1 MDASAWNERYRKSAY
16 RWPDVPDEV
25 LVEVSRDLPAGRAL
39 DLGCGRGVNSCWL
52 ASQGW
57 HVTGVDFSTEAI
69 ASAQARARQLGVSVT
84 WVQEDLQEWA
94 PPTQRFD
101 LVTLLYVQLAPVALL
116 RLIRKARAS
125 LAPHGTLLVLG
136 HDRQNALQGLGGPH
150 NADLLYTSGKLRAD
164 VGDLVVERCETI
176 ERPNPDGC
184 PLDTVLVGHSR

>member
-16 RWPDVPDEV
+16 RWPDAPNEV
-25 LVEVSRDLPAGRAL
+25 LVDVSRDLPAGMAL
-39 DLGCGRGVNSCWL
+39 DLGCGPGVNSCWL

-57 HVTGVDFSTEAI
+57 EVTGVDFSAEAI
-69 ASAQARARQLGVSVT
+69 QSAQARARQLGVGVT
-84 WVQEDLQEWA
+84 WVQEDLEWWA
-94 PPTQRFD
+94 PSAQRFD

-116 RLIRKARAS
+116 RLIRKAKAC

-176 ERPNPDGC
+176 VRPNPDGC
-184 PLDTVLVGHSR
+184 PLDTVLVGHTR